1 MTDFLR
7 QRLGRD
13 DSIPTLLSRAI
24 SEAQVVARSEIDL
37 QKAKLTAKVGEAK
50 GGVVLL
56 LGAASLG
63 LLGSVALVVGLLLIL
78 TPRVGP
84 IAATAI
90 VAGTLLVLAGLCGF
104 LATRHFKRMFA
115 PAETQK

>member
-7 QRLGRD
+7 QRLGAD

-24 SEAQVVARSEIDL
+24 SEAQVVARSEIEL
-37 QKAKLTAKVGEAK
+37 QKAKLGAKVSEAK
-50 GGVVLL
+50 VGVVLL
-56 LGAASLG
+56 VSAALLGSLG
-63 LLGSVALVVGLLLIL
+63 LIALVVGLLMIL
-78 TPRVGP
+78 TPLLGP

-115 PAETQK
+115 PEEART

>member
-1 MTDFLR
+1 MIDFLR
-7 QRLGRD
+7 QRLVAD

-37 QKAKLTAKVGEAK
+37 QKAKLGAKVDQAK

-56 LGAASLG
+56 VSAMLFGSLG
-63 LLGSVALVVGLLLIL
+63 LIALVVGVLMILAPLL
-78 TPRVGP
+78 GP

-90 VAGTLLVLAGLCGF
+90 VAGTLLVLAAVCGL
-104 LATRHFKRMFA
+104 LASQHFKRMFA
-115 PAETQK
+115 PAETQA

>member
-7 QRLGRD
+7 QRLVAD

-24 SEAQVVARSEIDL
+24 SDAQLVARSEIDL
-37 QKAKLTAKVGEAK
+37 QKAKLGAKMSEAKV
-50 GGVVLL
+50 GVVLL
-56 LGAASLG
+56 VSAALLGSLG
-63 LLGSVALVVGLLLIL
+63 LIALVVGLLMIL
-78 TPRVGP
+78 TPLLGP

-90 VAGTLLVLAGLCGF
+90 VAGSLLVIAALCGW

-115 PAETQK
+115 PAETEA